1 MTDGPDEVHEQPR
14 LNEVLREL
22 PLLDDLFL
30 GMQAMNVDLVDG
42 YLEELE
48 AQLLREYMANDRPPI
63 PSMMFVSALSQMW
76 VFAAY
81 EILRT
86 WRQRVREI
94 LQLGKRLEDL
104 AGEEREAAMTA
115 KREEIEARAAE
126 ARSADVRWQAFERAA
141 DPQFVEE
148 LRSAINRTEV
158 TFRDF
163 EALRMTLAKHEVPR
177 QHGMYAEAPGYARVD
192 MSNGSFYWQVE
203 LGNNEVTLLSR
214 RGLADA
220 LRALSKPNR
229 RVLPPAIQERLVGME
244 HQSYGVNRVVV
255 VLDDGTEVPGVHV
268 LWATV
273 VGRVEG
279 HSDVPFDVARVVEV
293 RRDLTPEPEPDED
306 ALF

>member
-1 MTDGPDEVHEQPR
+1 MTERPDEVHEEPR

-48 AQLLREYMANDRPPI
+48 AQLLQEYMANDRPPI

-81 EILRT
+81 ELLRT
-86 WRQRVREI
+86 WRQRAREI
-94 LQLGKRLEDL
+94 MQWGKRLEGL
-104 AGEEREAAMTA
+104 TGEEREAAMTA

-126 ARSADVRWQAFERAA
+126 ARDAEVRWQVFERAA

-148 LRSAINRTEV
+148 LRSAMNRTEV

-177 QHGMYAEAPGYARVD
+177 QHRMYAGAPGYGRID

-203 LGNNEVTLLSR
+203 LGDNEVTLLSR

-220 LRALSKPNR
+220 LRALAKQNNR
-229 RVLPPAIQERLVGME
+229 ILPPAIQERLVGME

-268 LWATV
+268 LWATE
-273 VGRVEG
+273 VGRVDG
-279 HSDVPFDVARVVEV
+279 RADVPFDVARVVEV
-293 RRDLTPEPEPDED
+293 HRDLTPEPEPDED
-306 ALF
+306 APF